1 MSQSPGISD
10 KQYLIVEHINVPQFL
25 SNCDLKK
32 LSHLI
37 LFPDAF
43 MDLRQSVPCLTGDI
57 YVHREN
63 VLRDGTVQ
71 PGSGGIHP

>member
-25 SNCDLKK
+25 SNCDLRK

-37 LFPDAF
+37 LFPDDF
-43 MDLRQSVPCLTGDI
+43 MDLRVSPVWLEI
-57 YVHREN
+57 FVYIEKMF
-63 VLRDGTVQ
+63 
-71 PGSGGIHP
+71 